1 MQLLT
6 SETLPEDHG
15 RFSLWRLKNNTD
27 GFFRKPQALG
37 RGWGGGG
44 GVPVTL
50 SDSSGARECGHH
62 SVSLLNSKTS
72 SLIHVLH
79 VCNLSQTRIMPMFA
93 SRFA

>member
-1 MQLLT
+1 M
-6 SETLPEDHG
+6 ED
-15 RFSLWRLKNNTD
+15 SLYGALRITQM
-27 GFFRKPQALG
+27 GFFVSLKHWGGA
-37 RGWGGGG
+37 GGGG
-44 GVPVTL
+44 EVPVTL